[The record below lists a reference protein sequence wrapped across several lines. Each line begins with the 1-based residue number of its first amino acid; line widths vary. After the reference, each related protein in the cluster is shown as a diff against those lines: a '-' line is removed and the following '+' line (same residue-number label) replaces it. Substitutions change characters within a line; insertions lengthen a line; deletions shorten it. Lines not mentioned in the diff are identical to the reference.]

1 MPQISVRIFLLNP
14 DCETRHET
22 LSQIFLAVS
31 VDYPAGCVSGIPARR
46 VLHGEEP
53 TISFKRDVSHLSEE
67 LCCLHDARKAEGGYR
82 IDTFAELSKPGD
94 SGIEPLKGNADEDA
108 ELLCD

>member
-1 MPQISVRIFLLNP
+1 MKPCLRFSWQCLWI
-14 DCETRHET
+14 T
-22 LSQIFLAVS
+22 LLAV
-31 VDYPAGCVSGIPARR
+31 CLGIPAQR

-53 TISFKRDVSHLSEE
+53 TISFKRDVAPIFLKN
-67 LCCLHDARKAEGGYR
+67 CVACHDARKAEGGYR

-108 ELLCD
+108 ELLFSSWGELLG